1 MFNLFKKRKK
11 GLKANNAV
19 HFIHVYWKSDT
30 WVFDDP
36 AVGLIEEPF
45 VAGADL
51 IISQALDFKVQ
62 LEMAMHDG
70 GARIIFSST
79 EFPDYDI
86 HLEKDFDKSGHGIY
100 KATHKVTE
108 TVQKGWLC
116 PATLHY
122 FRDYPD
128 NIYAKVTA
136 HKAKS
141 FGHF

>member
-19 HFIHVYWKSDT
+19 NFIHVYWKSGT

-36 AVGLIEEPF
+36 AVGLTEEPF

-51 IISQALDFKVQ
+51 IISEALNFKGQ

-79 EFPDYDI
+79 MFPDHDI
-86 HLEKDFDKSGHGIY
+86 HLKNNFDELGHGIY
-100 KATHKVTE
+100 EATHTISGV
-108 TVQKGWLC
+108 VQNGWLC

-141 FGHF
+141 FGY